1 MRASIAVIHGYG
13 ENSDIF
19 IETAIQF
26 ALNGLDV
33 HLIDLRGFGMTG
45 GSRMAG
51 WKISELHYDFTALLK
66 QVNPNLP
73 LFVYAHSMGG
83 LTVTSFLVNNPNL
96 NISGVILSAP
106 FLEFNP
112 TQEIDRL
119 KRTLI
124 KYLAPHVEVSSQYR
138 LSLRLSNVYV

>member
-1 MRASIAVIHGYG
+1 
-13 ENSDIF
+13 
-19 IETAIQF
+19 
-26 ALNGLDV
+26 
-33 HLIDLRGFGMTG
+33 
-45 GSRMAG
+45 MAG

-124 KYLAPHVEVSSQYR
+124 KFLAPHVEVSSQYR